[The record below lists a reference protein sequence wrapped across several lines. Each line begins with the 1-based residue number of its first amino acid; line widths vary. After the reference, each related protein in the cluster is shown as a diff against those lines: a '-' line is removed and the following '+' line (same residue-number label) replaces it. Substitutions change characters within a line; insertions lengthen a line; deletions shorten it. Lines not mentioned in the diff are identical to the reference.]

1 MQEEVSGK
9 MNLEREEGS
18 SLEKLRGGR
27 FSRKIGA
34 LKSDLTARCLD
45 SFQIQ
50 MLAPSHR
57 TCVTLSNVLDF
68 FVPQFLIC
76 NV

>member
-1 MQEEVSGK
+1 
-9 MNLEREEGS
+9 MNLEREEGN
-18 SLEKLRGGR
+18 SLEKLRGAGC
-27 FSRKIGA
+27 SRKIGA

-76 NV
+76 NM